1 MGLFSRKKKGPSDV
15 DLERLK
21 HDIKSESKYAH
32 ESSVRHAT
40 EEVSYLRGLKGEVNS
55 SAAHSA
61 APSYGQR
68 MRMSAVVEYAL
79 AEAYREER
87 RAKAKHEAATKLDNG
102 NVNPYRERTILTT
115 CYEALEAAN
124 SYAESS
130 YESIASAARDKG
142 GFPKHAPKKKV
153 QRYLSAHTPGYFYH
167 DQGRD
172 FKRIAESVGSAS
184 VAKLK

>member
-1 MGLFSRKKKGPSDV
+1 MGLFSRKKKGPSDQ

-21 HDIKSESKYAH
+21 HDIKGSSKYAH
-32 ESSVRHAT
+32 EASVKHAT
-40 EEVSYLRGLKGEVNS
+40 GEVSYLRDLKSEVNS

-79 AEAYREER
+79 AEACREER
-87 RAKAKHEAATKLDNG
+87 RAKAKYEAATKLDNG
-102 NVNPYRERTILTT
+102 NVNPYREKTILTT
-115 CYEALEAAN
+115 CYEALETAN
-124 SYAESS
+124 RCAESS

-153 QRYLSAHTPGYFYH
+153 QRYISAHTPGYFSH

-172 FKRIAESVGSAS
+172 FKKIADSVGTAS